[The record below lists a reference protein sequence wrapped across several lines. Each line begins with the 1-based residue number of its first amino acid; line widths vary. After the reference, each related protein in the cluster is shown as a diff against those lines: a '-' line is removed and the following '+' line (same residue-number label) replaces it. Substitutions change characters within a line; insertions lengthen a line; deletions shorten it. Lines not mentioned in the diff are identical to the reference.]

1 MPSGSIANASSI
13 TATVQSTGK
22 TTVASQSDLNSRSA
36 TVQSTNRTT
45 VVSQTFSATPNVSF
59 DSLTDFDQTGVQDG
73 FYIQYDSP
81 NDRYITKQIGDA
93 NGSFTQ
99 ANLAFDKANAAFNAA
114 NTSADGTPTAIAAF
128 NKANNNSVN
137 ITSNQVFSNNAF
149 HQANAAFNAANNA
162 VSDAIALSIAMS

>member
-13 TATVQSTGK
+13 SATVQSTGK

-114 NTSADGTPTAIAAF
+114 N
-128 NKANNNSVN
+128 NANETFDRKQS
-137 ITSNQVFSNNAF
+137 
-149 HQANAAFNAANNA
+149 NAAFEKAKTNTRARACIISGIAAKH
-162 VSDAIALSIAMS
+162 AL